1 MSQGGLTGPRLSLTE
16 LMELAQPGIGR
27 LASRAFLGILRSPV
41 VIASWL
47 GGLMWRAARAIAL
60 WAGRQVPE
68 ALLLGGAVGV
78 VYGAWQVYH
87 PAGWIVGGVLAVVAG
102 WRLGR
107 TVPTAPEV
115 KRG

>member
-1 MSQGGLTGPRLSLTE
+1 MSQGGPESPPLSLTE
-16 LMELAQPGIGR
+16 LMGLAYPRIGR
-27 LASRAFLGILRSPV
+27 LASRAFLGILCSPV
-41 VIASWL
+41 VIVGA
-47 GGLMWRAARAIAL
+47 LMWRAARAIAL

-68 ALLLGGAVGV
+68 ALLLGGVGAV

-87 PAGWIVGGVLAVVAG
+87 PAGWVVGGALALVAG

-107 TVPTAPEV
+107 TAPEV

>member
-1 MSQGGLTGPRLSLTE
+1 
-16 LMELAQPGIGR
+16 MELAQPRIGR
-27 LASRAFLGILRSPV
+27 LTSRALLGILRSPL

-47 GGLMWRAARAIAL
+47 GGLVWRAARAIAL

-68 ALLLGGAVGV
+68 ALLLSGAAAV

-87 PAGWIVGGVLAVVAG
+87 PAGWIVGGALAVAVG

-107 TVPTAPEV
+107 TAPTASEV
-115 KRG
+115 NRG